1 MKEFKENDIVRLNSN
16 RYEDERHRGKY
27 WTVIKE
33 VGDDLIKCRW
43 KDDTEYFYRIDL
55 ELIKTSKMTEERF
68 IEIFENTESELEVE
82 VDSCFEGLKIISK
95 YTHNIVCGAGDDEV
109 WSEDVDTLIEKGI
122 TEEDVV
128 ALAKLNWR
136 VEDNTYLAC
145 SV

>member
-1 MKEFKENDIVRLNSN
+1 MKEFKENDIVRLNN
-16 RYEDERHRGKY
+16 DFYEDEKHRGKD
-27 WTVIKE
+27 WMVLKE
-33 VGDDLIKCRW
+33 VGDDLIKCQW
-43 KDDTEYFYRIDL
+43 KDETESFYRIDL

-68 IEIFENTESELEVE
+68 IEIFENTEIELEVG

-109 WSEDVDTLIEKGI
+109 WSEDIDTLIEKGI

-128 ALAKLNWR
+128 ALARLDWWI
-136 VEDNTYLAC
+136 EDNTYLAC